1 MSNTLLAALMQLKGI
16 DDSFIDATGQA
27 VTVSDHNIKRIIQA
41 MGVDASSESTLTSH
55 YEAQES
61 KHWLSLLPPVAVFQQ
76 SASYEL
82 EVRLP
87 IDFVTD
93 NLVYR
98 ITTETGEN
106 IEQHLTATDFPLL
119 AVNEITDVEFQMYAV
134 VLSATLAQGYHHLA
148 LLEEGNEEPLAIMT
162 LIITPETCYQSPSL
176 IQQKRVAVM
185 TLATQQT
192 LDDSIQYL
200 GTNAIKSDIN
210 KAAQQGF
217 QALHLKTAETS
228 LPALWETIL
237 QLDLSIL
244 KEYDPVLPHFTV
256 NNAADEYALFID
268 KLSLLR
274 DAFSA
279 LPASTSSFTTFIE
292 AGGERLKKQ
301 TNFAAVQYHCV
312 NAGGELELNKDWPV
326 AFQAY
331 QNQAL
336 QDWLAENQEEVQ
348 FWYFCYWLIAQQG
361 VLLEEYAKL
370 QGIHLGFHQYAVIG
384 GIKQG
389 MSSWT
394 EAEYYGKNVSVS
406 QPELRETESSQRVET
421 LPFIPDV
428 LFQVAYQ
435 PYIDL
440 LRGCMQNKGILHFQR
455 SSELL
460 RCWWAI
466 NGEDAKQGA
475 FVFYN
480 VYDMLNILALESV
493 RQQCVIVADDIDA
506 IEGLDALLTDAHVYN
521 AKGLSF

>member
-1 MSNTLLAALMQLKGI
+1 MSNTLLAAIMQLKGI
-16 DDSFIDATGQA
+16 DDSFIDATGQPA
-27 VTVSDHNIKRIIQA
+27 TVSDHNIKRIIQA

-76 SASYEL
+76 APSYEL

-93 NLVYR
+93 NLLYR
-98 ITTETGEN
+98 ITTETGEC
-106 IEQHLTATDFPLL
+106 IEQRLTATDFPLL

-134 VLSATLAQGYHHLA
+134 ELSVTLAQGYHHLA
-148 LLEEGNEEPLAIMT
+148 LLEEGNEEPLAVMT
-162 LIITPETCYQSPSL
+162 FIITPETCYQSPSL
-176 IQQKRVAVM
+176 IQQKKAAII
-185 TLATQQT
+185 TLAAQQKQGEV
-192 LDDSIQYL
+192 IQYL
-200 GTNAIKSDIN
+200 DVNAIKNNID
-210 KAAQQGF
+210 KAAQQGA
-217 QALHLKTAETS
+217 QALQLKTAETN
-228 LPALWETIL
+228 LPALWAKIL

-244 KEYDPVLPHFTV
+244 KEYDAALPHLTV
-256 NNAADEYALFID
+256 NNVVDEHSLFIH

-279 LPASTSSFTTFIE
+279 LPSSSLTAFIE

-301 TNFAAVQYHCV
+301 ASFAAMQYHCV
-312 NAGGELELNKDWPV
+312 DTADELDFNKEWPV

-331 QNQAL
+331 QNQAS
-336 QDWLAENQEEVQ
+336 QDWFTENQQEVQ
-348 FWYFCYWLIAQQG
+348 FWHFCYWLIAQQAL
-361 VLLEEYAKL
+361 LLEEYAKL
-370 QGIHLGFHQYAVIG
+370 QGIHLGFHQYGVIG

-389 MSSWT
+389 VSSWA
-394 EAEYYGKNVSVS
+394 EAEYYGENVYIG
-406 QPELRETESSQRVET
+406 QPDLVETESNQRVET

-428 LFQVAYQ
+428 LFQSGYQ

-440 LRGCMQNKGILHFQR
+440 LRGYMQNKGILHFQR

-466 NGEDAKQGA
+466 TGEDAKQGA

-493 RQQCVIVADDIDA
+493 RHQCVIVADDIDA
-506 IEGLDALLTDAHVYN
+506 IEGLDALLMDAHVYD